1 MVEYRLPDDVVRHL
15 AFPRWLL
22 ASVVCVAIYAAVFLL
37 VPPSIAF
44 HRDSGFLLT
53 MGLTCIIWVCTY
65 AIVIRHRFSSMR
77 IRLTDY
83 TIGTIRKDIWRST
96 FFHIDDVAG
105 IEERPGKGLVVRSS
119 SGRHI
124 DVPAQI
130 IGYAEIRAA
139 LEKWQPIHVIA
150 GS

>member
-1 MVEYRLPDDVVRHL
+1 MKDCWRWDLWKKPSTVRVIFLVMVEYRLPDDVVRHL

-22 ASVVCVAIYAAVFLL
+22 ASAACVAIYAIVFLL

-77 IRLTDY
+77 I
-83 TIGTIRKDIWRST
+83 
-96 FFHIDDVAG
+96 
-105 IEERPGKGLVVRSS
+105 
-119 SGRHI
+119 
-124 DVPAQI
+124 
-130 IGYAEIRAA
+130 
-139 LEKWQPIHVIA
+139 
-150 GS
+150 